1 MIDRKI
7 VKNLCENN
15 KQPNTV
21 YQKMDVELFVVLKVL
36 NTHRLSNT
44 KTSELIEISNLK
56 LN

>member
-7 VKNLCENN
+7 VMNLCENN
-15 KQPNTV
+15 KQPNRV

>member
-7 VKNLCENN
+7 VMNLCENN
-15 KQPNTV
+15 KRPNRV
-21 YQKMDVELFVVLKVL
+21 YQKIDVELFVVLKVL

>member
-7 VKNLCENN
+7 VMNLCKNN